1 MTQLYEPMRN
11 PSQVRSGRWASWVAF
26 AAIMLGLSGSIN
38 IMQGFVAL
46 FQDGY
51 FLVRAGD
58 HLLVTGYTTWG
69 VIMLVWG
76 ALLVGAAFG
85 LGIGAGWA
93 RWVAI
98 AITFL
103 SILVQIGFLSA
114 FPLWSVII
122 IAFDVIVLFAL
133 TAHWTEARSQM

>member
-11 PSQVRSGRWASWVAF
+11 SSQVRGDRWAGWVAF
-26 AAIMLGLSGSIN
+26 ATIMLALSGSIN
-38 IMQGFVAL
+38 LVQGFVAL

-51 FLVRAGD
+51 FLVRTGD

-76 ALLVGAAFG
+76 ALLVAAAFG
-85 LGIGAGWA
+85 LGTGRGWA
-93 RWVAI
+93 RWLAI
-98 AITFL
+98 VIACL

-114 FPLWSVII
+114 YPIWSAII
-122 IAFDVIVLFAL
+122 IGFDVIVLFAL
-133 TAHWTEARSQM
+133 TAHWTEARTRM

>member
-1 MTQLYEPMRN
+1 MTQLDEPMSSA
-11 PSQVRSGRWASWVAF
+11 SQMRRDRWAGWFAF
-26 AAIMLGLSGSIN
+26 AAIMLSLSGAIN
-38 IMQGFVAL
+38 LMQGFVAL

-76 ALLVGAAFG
+76 ALLLGAAFG
-85 LGIGAGWA
+85 LGTGHGWA
-93 RWVAI
+93 RWLAVV
-98 AITFL
+98 ITFV

-114 FPLWSVII
+114 YPIWSAII
-122 IAFDVIVLFAL
+122 IGFDVIVLFAL
-133 TAHWTEARSQM
+133 TAHWTEARAGM